1 MICIA
6 MSSEKPLH
14 IFFDAEGTLYRLRE
28 GKTSEDFWNHGE
40 RNVKR
45 AREYFELDP
54 GVPALLRTLRDRGH
68 RLYILSRNHEDVLH
82 PLVAH
87 FNIGKYFED
96 VVIKDDKAKYL
107 NEFKCRKGLEKEHIV
122 MVGDTWN
129 LDVRPVQRRGIR
141 AYLLDREGTSTAS
154 NRIGDLQDVVR
165 LSEDAR
171 EGQPPAET
179 VCR

>member
-1 MICIA
+1 

-14 IFFDAEGTLYRLRE
+14 IFFDAEGTLYRLRG

-45 AREYFELDP
+45 AKEYFELDP

-96 VVIKDDKAKYL
+96 VVIRDDKAKYL
-107 NEFKCRKGLEKEHIV
+107 YEFKCGRGLQKEHIV
-122 MVGDTWN
+122 MVGDTWS
-129 LDVRPVQRRGIR
+129 LDVWPVRRRGMR

-165 LSEDAR
+165 LSEDAQ